1 MTRKPYL
8 LPWKNPFG
16 VTTLI
21 VENFTELKDFAWL
34 ALLMTSMW
42 QTPYPDKYI
51 TRIYLFMYL
60 SEYGV
65 CHIDV
70 ISSARHAKSLSFVK
84 FSTIRLVTPNGFLQ
98 GNKYVTLLKKEQ
110 NKEPRSSL
118 YLEQFGNVSHLH
130 LQQVQI
136 SKRGRAVVEYMNI

>member
-1 MTRKPYL
+1 
-8 LPWKNPFG
+8 
-16 VTTLI
+16 
-21 VENFTELKDFAWL
+21 
-34 ALLMTSMW
+34 MTSMW

-60 SEYGV
+60 SEYWV

-70 ISSARHAKSLSFVK
+70 ISSGSHAKSLSFVK
-84 FSTIRLVTPNGFLQ
+84 FSTIRPCHAKRIFPRQQIANA
-98 GNKYVTLLKKEQ
+98 LKNEP

-136 SKRGRAVVEYMNI
+136 SKRGRAVVEYMNIKPAAFIPPRELPIVKYYVFSFSSYLLNNVSC